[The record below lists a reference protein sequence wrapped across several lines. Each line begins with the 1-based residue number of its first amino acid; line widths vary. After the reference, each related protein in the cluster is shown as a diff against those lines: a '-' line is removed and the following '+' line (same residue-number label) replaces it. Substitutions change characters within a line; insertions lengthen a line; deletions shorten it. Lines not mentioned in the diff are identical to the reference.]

1 MPTDAMW
8 AAPRRQEFLGVEFDM
23 LTLDD
28 LLGRLARVAA
38 DSAYSYIVTP
48 NVDHIVRLTAIAN
61 DGRDAEVRAAY
72 ERASLCVCDSR
83 VLAGLA
89 RSCGI
94 DLPVCPGSD
103 LTARLFDEVIAPGDR
118 ITVVGG
124 GEEVLRDVRKL
135 YPAVDIRHHMPPM
148 GLRHNEAALGR
159 AVDFVVESR
168 PRFTFLAVGSPQQEI
183 LAHRIASHFEARG
196 CALCVGAA
204 IEFVSAHRKRA
215 PWLLQKLGLEWS
227 YRLAQDPARMW
238 RRYLWDGPRI
248 FPIVLKWKRA
258 RSSRG

>member
-1 MPTDAMW
+1 MRDF
-8 AAPRRQEFLGVEFDM
+8 PRRQEFLGVEFDGV
-23 LTLDD
+23 TLDD
-28 LLGRLARVAA
+28 LLDRLSRVTS

-48 NVDHIVRLTAIAN
+48 NVDHIVRLTAIRN
-61 DGRDAEVRAAY
+61 DGRDAEVRTAY
-72 ERASLCVCDSR
+72 DRASLCVCDSR

-103 LTARLFDEVIAPGDR
+103 LTARLFDETVVPGDR
-118 ITVVGG
+118 VAIVGG
-124 GEEVLRDVRKL
+124 CEEVLRDLRKL
-135 YPAVDIRHHMPPM
+135 YQGVDIRHHMPPM
-148 GLRHNEAALGR
+148 GLRHDEAALDR
-159 AVDFVVESR
+159 AVGFVVESR
-168 PRFTFLAVGSPQQEI
+168 ARFTFLAVGSPQQEI
-183 LAHRIASHFEARG
+183 LAHRIASRPEARG

-215 PWLLQKLGLEWS
+215 PRMLQKLGLEWS
-227 YRLAQDPARMW
+227 YRLVQDPARMW

-248 FPIVLKWKRA
+248 FPIVLRWKRV